1 MPTENTLDLSPSAVE
16 LLNSIAAN
24 YSSDNPFFGP
34 LAILISATI
43 AGVIAITISKRQ
55 NSVNILITIREDS
68 KIDSGIAVL
77 RKIEHDL
84 QNNPNATPIEHFAH
98 IANADTKQAK
108 RIRHVLNSFE
118 QLASGINE
126 GIYDEA
132 LIKKSKCST
141 IIKTYERSEK
151 FIKEVQKTQDTA
163 YQEFQALALAWKD
176 NPVKKK
182 SWLSRLVRKL

>member
-1 MPTENTLDLSPSAVE
+1 MSSESTLALSPSAIE
-16 LLNSIAAN
+16 LLNSIAEI
-24 YSSDNPFFGP
+24 SSHDSSFLAP
-34 LAILISATI
+34 LAILISATV
-43 AGVIAITISKRQ
+43 AGAIAITISKRQ

-77 RKIEHDL
+77 RKIEQDL
-84 QNNPNATPIEHFAH
+84 KNNPDATPVEYYAH

-108 RIRHVLNSFE
+108 RIRHVLNSCE

-141 IIKTYERSEK
+141 IIKIYERAEK
-151 FIKEVQKTQDTA
+151 FIEEVQKSQCTA
-163 YQEFQALALAWKD
+163 YQEFKELALAWKA

-182 SWLSRLVRKL
+182 SWISKIVKKL